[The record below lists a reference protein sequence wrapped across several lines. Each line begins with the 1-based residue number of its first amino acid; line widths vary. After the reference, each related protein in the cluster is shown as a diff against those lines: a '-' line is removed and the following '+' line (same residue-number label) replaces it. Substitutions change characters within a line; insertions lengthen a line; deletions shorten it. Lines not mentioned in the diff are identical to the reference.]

1 MNQFNNAKEIRCSG
15 GVAVPVNPYKIM
27 SVKRPPLPFD
37 QDDAIDNNSLHDQ
50 FKTWLSQ
57 QPTLYC
63 DESLNGIYPVG
74 EFGEVVWQWN
84 TGKIWRDERP
94 KEYKIYKDYTEYSS
108 FMKTHA
114 FTTRLFLKH
123 LGPKNQEREECVY
136 SPGNDNYGRDKPF
149 YDEPATRQNHLC
161 FRC

>member
-63 DESLNGIYPVG
+63 DESLDAKLLLG
-74 EFGEVVWQWN
+74 
-84 TGKIWRDERP
+84 R
-94 KEYKIYKDYTEYSS
+94 SS
-108 FMKTHA
+108 L
-114 FTTRLFLKH
+114 R
-123 LGPKNQEREECVY
+123 N
-136 SPGNDNYGRDKPF
+136 
-149 YDEPATRQNHLC
+149 DEPGKTIYVLGAKFGANWQLHQSSQPQQNAISVIEEKLKELDRDYNDMPNHAEGIALAIRE
-161 FRC
+161 FSIVLNRLNQSK